1 MSESHNLYLSTCY
14 TEVYVNT
21 HTNVYIRIYIYVHIH
36 IADTHLLEEHRYIGL
51 CVGEYVYRNM
61 HLCDV

>member
-1 MSESHNLYLSTCY
+1 MLFIAHATQRRMYIHTQMFI
-14 TEVYVNT
+14 YV
-21 HTNVYIRIYIYVHIH
+21 YIYVHIH
-36 IADTHLLEEHRYIGL
+36 IADTHLREEHRYIGL